1 MQKIL
6 LKGRGIE
13 HSYQEGKIKT
23 PVLKGIDLDIE
34 ASKMTAIVGK
44 SGSGKSTLL
53 HILGT
58 LDTPNKGEIFF
69 QEVNITKL
77 RAREK
82 ARFRNRHLGFVYQF
96 HHLLGDFTALENVML
111 PLFID
116 KMDRALAYKRASY
129 LLDCVGL
136 ENLKTHLPSELSGG
150 ERQRVAIARALVHS
164 PELVLADEPT
174 GNLDEK
180 NANVIFELFR
190 ELVKEEGAA
199 VVMVTHDQSLAQKCD
214 HILEIVDGVI
224 VNTAARLQESHQS
237 MLYSERYNEDIIAVG
252 GDSEEVKERL
262 FTPPSWDSYHLTPN
276 AAKALAKARAQEA
289 LALQAAAVV
298 EQIAEAPA
306 TTIAKLGTDTIAK
319 LGPEDEIS
327 AAAAST
333 ISSTATASL
342 QHESA
347 QSYRVEST
355 RVTAQMQ
362 GAPELECHAVIFG
375 QESDS
380 PAYEAAAVAVATPH
394 RELHDKALSQ
404 LNVADADAAGKDA
417 AYADAADATDVA
429 ATAASHAPQ
438 GNAQQR

>member
-69 QEVNITKL
+69 QDVNITKL
-77 RAREK
+77 SAREK

-180 NANVIFELFR
+180 NANVIFALFR
-190 ELVKEEGAA
+190 DLVKEEGAA

-224 VNTAARLQESHQS
+224 VNAADHLQESHQS
-237 MLYSERYNEDIIAVG
+237 LLYNERYNEAIIAAS
-252 GDSEEVKERL
+252 GDSDEATGEL
-262 FTPPSWDSYHLTPN
+262 FTPNTWESHHLTYD

-289 LALQAAAVV
+289 LARQAAAVV
-298 EQIAEAPA
+298 ELMEEAPA
-306 TTIAKLGTDTIAK
+306 TTIAKLGTEAELAAAVASTVN
-319 LGPEDEIS
+319 
-327 AAAAST
+327 AAAAV
-333 ISSTATASL
+333 SL
-342 QHESA
+342 QHEPGH
-347 QSYRVEST
+347 SYRVEHNT
-355 RVTAQMQ
+355 VTAELQ
-362 GAPELECHAVIFG
+362 GKPEIECRAVIFG
-375 QESDS
+375 EEAAA
-380 PAYEAAAVAVATPH
+380 PAYEVAAAALQAQNSERQEKASPQLEVA
-394 RELHDKALSQ
+394 
-404 LNVADADAAGKDA
+404 ADAAG
-417 AYADAADATDVA
+417 ADATGATGVA
-429 ATAASHAPQ
+429 AAAPHDD
-438 GNAQQR
+438 NAQQR

>member
-69 QEVNITKL
+69 QDVNITKL
-77 RAREK
+77 SAREK

-180 NANVIFELFR
+180 NANVIFALFR
-190 ELVKEEGAA
+190 DLVKEEGAA

-224 VNTAARLQESHQS
+224 VNAADHLQESHQS
-237 MLYSERYNEDIIAVG
+237 LLYKERYNEAIIAAS
-252 GDSEEVKERL
+252 GDSDEDTGAL
-262 FTPPSWDSYHLTPN
+262 FTSNSWESHHLTPN

-289 LALQAAAVV
+289 LARQAAAVV
-298 EQIAEAPA
+298 KHMEGAPA
-306 TTIAKLGTDTIAK
+306 TTIAKLGTDAELSAAVASTV
-319 LGPEDEIS
+319 S
-327 AAAAST
+327 AAAA
-333 ISSTATASL
+333 ASL
-342 QHESA
+342 QHDPVH
-347 QSYRVEST
+347 SYRVEHHT
-355 RVTAQMQ
+355 MTADSQ
-362 GAPELECHAVIFG
+362 GAPELECRAVIFG
-375 QESDS
+375 EESAA
-380 PAYEAAAVAVATPH
+380 PAYEAAAAALQAQNSERQEKSSPQLDAV
-394 RELHDKALSQ
+394 
-404 LNVADADAAGKDA
+404 ADAAGTGAGA
-417 AYADAADATDVA
+417 AAAA
-429 ATAASHAPQ
+429 AAGAAGAASRAPHDD
-438 GNAQQR
+438 NAQQR